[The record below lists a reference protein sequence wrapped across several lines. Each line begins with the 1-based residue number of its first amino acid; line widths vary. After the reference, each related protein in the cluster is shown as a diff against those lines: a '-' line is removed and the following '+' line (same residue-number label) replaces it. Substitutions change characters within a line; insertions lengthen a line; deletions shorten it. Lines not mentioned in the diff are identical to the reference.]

1 MRTGVGNRSGCDTG
15 NERTMTNDSDGQR
28 LQPGSGS
35 NLLKTSRYYL
45 AGLAIIPLLLAL
57 TAYFTNA
64 AHMKSVAQTLT
75 TDRFI
80 LSLDDLLNTVQD
92 AETGQR
98 GYMLTGSEEYL
109 APYVRAKG
117 EIDQQFLAVTKFASQ
132 ARVSPAI
139 LGQLKASIDS
149 KMAELEKTIS
159 LKQSEGR
166 NAAMAEIRTNRGQQD
181 MARIRRLIGELK
193 SEQTEAYEKRYA
205 QQIRNQRYLTV
216 ALGVVVAIS
225 IMLLIFIFRFSTLY
239 ARERDETEAEI
250 RSLNQELERRVQD
263 RTAELEARTLESE
276 AQAIK
281 LERSNEDLA
290 QFASIASH
298 DLQEPLRMV
307 ASYMGMLSRKYGSAL
322 DDTARTYIQYAT
334 SGASRMQTLVSD
346 LLAYSHAGTE
356 AITKKITPGDKI
368 CKRAV
373 ENLRLV
379 IQENSAVVR
388 FEGLPPID
396 IDEVKM
402 TQVIQNLL
410 GNAIKFRKPDV
421 APEITI
427 SAERRGS
434 DWLFS
439 VRDNGIGF
447 DSKYSDR
454 IFQVFQRLHGVGR
467 YPGNGIG
474 LSICRRI
481 VEHHGGNLW
490 AESQPGV
497 GSTFYFT
504 LPFVANPVREERTVA
519 R

>member
-1 MRTGVGNRSGCDTG
+1 MKDASGAEKTQRRS
-15 NERTMTNDSDGQR
+15 DST
-28 LQPGSGS
+28 
-35 NLLKTSRYYL
+35 LLKTGRYYL
-45 AGLAIIPLLLAL
+45 VGLALIPLVLAL
-57 TAYFTNA
+57 VAYFTSA
-64 AHMKSVAQTLT
+64 AHMQSVARTLA

-80 LSLDDLLNTVQD
+80 LSLDELLSTIQD

-98 GYMLTGSEEYL
+98 GYLLTGSEVYL
-109 APYVRAKG
+109 APYIRARG
-117 EIDQQFLAVTKFASQ
+117 ELNQRLSEMVTLASRAGVKPPPLKELRAS
-132 ARVSPAI
+132 VE
-139 LGQLKASIDS
+139 S
-149 KMAELEKTIS
+149 KMAELERTILLNRS
-159 LKQSEGR
+159 AGQ
-166 NAAMAEIRTNRGQQD
+166 AAAIAEVRTNRGQQD
-181 MARIRRLIGELK
+181 MARIRRLVTELK
-193 SEQTEAYEKRYA
+193 SEQTKAYERRFA
-205 QQIRNQRYLTV
+205 QQARTQRYVTA
-216 ALGVVVAIS
+216 ALAVVVALAIV
-225 IMLLIFIFRFSTLY
+225 LLALKLHFNTLY
-239 ARERDETEAEI
+239 ARERDQTEAEI
-250 RSLNQELERRVQD
+250 RALNEELELRVQE

-276 AQAIK
+276 AQALK
-281 LERSNEDLA
+281 LERSNADLA

-307 ASYMGMLSRKYGSAL
+307 GSYMGMLSRKYGGVL

-334 SGASRMQTLVSD
+334 SGAARMQTLVSD

-356 AITKKITPGDKI
+356 AITKKITPAGKV
-368 CKRAV
+368 CQRAV

-379 IQENSAVVR
+379 IQETSAVVR
-388 FEGLPPID
+388 FENLPQVEV
-396 IDEVKM
+396 DEIKM
-402 TQVIQNLL
+402 TQVVQNLL
-410 GNAIKFRKPDV
+410 TNAIKFRKPDIP
-421 APEITI
+421 PEIII
-427 SAERRGS
+427 SAERRAS

-454 IFQVFQRLHGVGR
+454 IFQVFQRLHTVGR

-504 LPFVANPVREERTVA
+504 LPLVADLVRKKRAVS